1 MHELIDMASGKWDA
15 LKLKNRIKN
24 YSGIEIPVGSY
35 PSNKNNYKFREF
47 PMKPPGLSTDPKI
60 MNV

>member
-1 MHELIDMASGKWDA
+1 MASGKWDA

-24 YSGIEIPVGSY
+24 YSGIEIPVGNY
-35 PSNKNNYKFREF
+35 PSNKNNYKFREISHEIL
-47 PMKPPGLSTDPKI
+47 GLSTDPKI